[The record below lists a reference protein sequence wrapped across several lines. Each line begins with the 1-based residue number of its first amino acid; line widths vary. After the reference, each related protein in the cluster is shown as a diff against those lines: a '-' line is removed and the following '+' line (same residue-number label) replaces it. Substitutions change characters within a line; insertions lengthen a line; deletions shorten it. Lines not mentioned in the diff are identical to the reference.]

1 MKVSSFYYNTFLFL
15 FNDIMDWGGTTTS
28 ANATGSHL
36 DMRSMAQALH
46 DDLSQ
51 VHLER
56 ESVRALTFIWWISVT
71 QQ

>member
-1 MKVSSFYYNTFLFL
+1 
-15 FNDIMDWGGTTTS
+15 MDWGGTTTS

-51 VHLER
+51 VHFER
-56 ESVRALTFIWWISVT
+56 ESVRACFYMVDICHSTVGIVART
-71 QQ
+71 AG

>member
-1 MKVSSFYYNTFLFL
+1 
-15 FNDIMDWGGTTTS
+15 MDWGGTTTS